1 MPLPKPRINESEK
14 DFIDRCIIDA
24 VVQNEF
30 PELDQ
35 RIAVCN
41 NLYRPSTKAAKFD
54 SQRFMFG
61 LERKRDVQ
69 ERNWSRQFSR
79 FYFNEYKKGIK
90 QFLETNNVSEL
101 GLFRF
106 TDFEDL
112 MVGMFTGMGWVFASW
127 YMRNINNYQT
137 KEQTT
142 NPDDLKAIWE
152 QKMIAYAKEYSAA
165 KIGLIQGTA
174 LQNLQKIIKA
184 FMVDPDFMSKGIEEK
199 SRILNNKFKQL
210 SRWQAKRIVRTES
223 TTISN
228 IGLEQGAEAMFP
240 KEQLEKRWITS
251 MDNNERAWH
260 GAMNDKT
267 VDFDKKFTVPHPKG
281 VDYMLRAGDPS
292 ASAANRVNC
301 RCAVVPV
308 PKPDEFD

>member
-1 MPLPKPRINESEK
+1 MPLPKPRTNESEK

-251 MDNNERAWH
+251 MDGNERVWH

>member
-24 VVQNEF
+24 EVQNEF

-61 LERKRDVQ
+61 LERRRDVQ

-127 YMRNINNYQT
+127 YMRSINNYQT

-152 QKMIAYAKEYSAA
+152 QQMIAYAKQYSAA

-174 LQNLQKIIKA
+174 LQNLRKIIKG
-184 FMVDPDFMSKGIEEK
+184 FMADPDFMSKGIEEK

-251 MDNNERAWH
+251 MDGNERVWH
-260 GAMNDKT
+260 GAMNNKI

>member
-24 VVQNEF
+24 EVQNEF

-41 NLYRPSTKAAKFD
+41 NLYRPTTKAAKFD

-127 YMRNINNYQT
+127 YMRSINNYQT
-137 KEQTT
+137 KQQTT

-152 QKMIAYAKEYSAA
+152 QKMIAYAKQYSAA

-174 LQNLQKIIKA
+174 LQNLRKIIKA
-184 FMVDPDFMSKGIEEK
+184 FMADPDFMSKGIEEK

-251 MDNNERAWH
+251 MDGNERVWH
-260 GAMNDKT
+260 GAMNNKI